1 MQYNRKLAMEAHMSS
16 HTLSLCYL
24 NYKAR
29 TFYVTDWLHN
39 DFLFVTNI
47 LKISQDTF
55 NQSAQPANTK
65 HLYNICTMLEHLIRR
80 WSNIVQMLYKC
91 FVFAWQQVYSF
102 F

>member
-1 MQYNRKLAMEAHMSS
+1 MEIHMSS

-24 NYKAR
+24 NYKAT

-55 NQSAQPANTK
+55 N
-65 HLYNICTMLEHLIRR
+65 H
-80 WSNIVQMLYKC
+80 
-91 FVFAWQQVYSF
+91 
-102 F
+102 